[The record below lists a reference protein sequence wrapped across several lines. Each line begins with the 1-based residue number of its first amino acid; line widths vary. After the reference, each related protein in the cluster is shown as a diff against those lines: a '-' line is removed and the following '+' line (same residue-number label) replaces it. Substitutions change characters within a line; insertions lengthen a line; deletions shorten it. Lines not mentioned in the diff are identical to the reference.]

1 MSDDFEQRVREAIS
15 NPKNLGELQDADA
28 VGSAGS
34 AGCGDLMRLWL
45 KFKEE
50 KGRRVIDRASFQSFG
65 CETAIAVASLATELL
80 KGRTAEEARALKGGD
95 LARDLGPLPPMKI
108 HCGELVEAALR
119 DALDAANR
127 PAPAVR
133 EAALPAAAST
143 LSDSLHQAGRATSGR
158 KIVLLEP
165 GGAAAS

>member
-1 MSDDFEQRVREAIS
+1 MGDDFEQRVRDAIA
-15 NPKNLGELQDADA
+15 NPRNLGELKDADA

-50 KGRRVIDRASFQSFG
+50 RGRRVIDQASFQSFG

-80 KGRTAEEARALKGGD
+80 RGKTADEARALKGRD
-95 LARDLGPLPPMKI
+95 LAADLGPLPPMKI

-119 DALDAANR
+119 DALEAGDNPQPPAKADA
-127 PAPAVR
+127 V
-133 EAALPAAAST
+133 PAAPT
-143 LSDSLHQAGRATSGR
+143 LSDSLNQAGRATSGR
-158 KIVLLEP
+158 KIVLL
-165 GGAAAS
+165 S

>member
-127 PAPAVR
+127 PASTVR
-133 EAALPAAAST
+133 EAAPPAAAST
-143 LSDSLHQAGRATSGR
+143 LSDSLHQAGRAASGR